1 MIILGLI
8 EKQEKEVNDDNEEM
22 EEILIFT
29 IKTSIGYEK
38 SAADALASRAK
49 KSKRKLYSI
58 LVPSKL
64 RGYLLVE
71 ATNFD
76 SLRELIRGL
85 PHIRGVI
92 QGTTPFEEI
101 EHFLTPEPLVTGIS
115 EGDIIELISGPF
127 KGEKA
132 RVQHIDESKEEITVE
147 LFESIVPIPV
157 TIRGDHARVLE
168 KGLK

>member
-1 MIILGLI
+1 MEEEI
-8 EKQEKEVNDDNEEM
+8 ENEEKEETEEK
-22 EEILIFT
+22 EEVSIFT

-49 KSKRKLYSI
+49 RSKRKLYSI
-58 LVPSKL
+58 LVPAKL

-71 ATNFD
+71 ATNYD

-92 QGTTPFEEI
+92 PGTTPFDEI
-101 EHFLTPEPLVTGIS
+101 EHFLTPEPLITGIS
-115 EGDIIELISGPF
+115 EGDIIELVSGPF
-127 KGEKA
+127 KGERA

-157 TIRGDHARVLE
+157 TVRGDHARVLE
-168 KGLK
+168 KGIK

>member
-1 MIILGLI
+1 MIILDEKI
-8 EKQEKEVNDDNEEM
+8 ENETENEEIDIE
-22 EEILIFT
+22 EEISIFT

-49 KSKRKLYSI
+49 KSRRKLYSI
-58 LVPSKL
+58 LVPAKL

-71 ATNFD
+71 ATNYD
-76 SLRELIRGL
+76 SLRELIKGL

-92 QGTTPFEEI
+92 KGTTEFEEI

-157 TIRGDHARVLE
+157 TVRGDHARVLE